1 MKNNI
6 NLNLAT
12 KIVLTILLSLTT
24 LSFATNYYVD
34 QNHQSASDSNPGTL
48 NSPWKTIQHA
58 AETAVAGDT
67 VFIRAGNYPE
77 GIYFDHS
84 GNQTSGYIVFT
95 AFPGEKP
102 IIDGTGNTDAS
113 NGIVLDKA
121 FIKLIG
127 LEVANWASN
136 ALWLEGASHFEI
148 SDCEVH
154 DVPYGIGVAYGSHD
168 FVFNRTVAHHFDL
181 YGFDVS
187 PNGIDCY
194 NGTFNDCI
202 AHTGRDRDQNVDGFA
217 LGHGTQHDFVF
228 NRCTTYD
235 VFDGFDI
242 SSGNTTLNQ
251 CLAYN
256 CWNGNYKLWQDNVKL
271 INCIGHSC
279 PGSNVELD
287 WDGQPGT
294 TWLIN
299 CTFFNASTYTVWVE
313 NTNDRLRMYN
323 CILAGGDNIGLAF
336 EQMGVSNYEG
346 DYNIFHN
353 DNPYRAVAVAY
364 SDEFTLDQVKNGD
377 WTTYSGQ
384 DAHSIVENSD
394 ANLFVDPADFDLH
407 LIESSPAVDH
417 ARSDLAPSID
427 FDGNPRPIGNGFDI
441 GAYEYQL
448 PVRVN
453 DNKKNSSVSESFVMF
468 QNFPNPFNPQTRIQY
483 QLARSAEV
491 RLEIFN
497 LLGKKVITLINE
509 KQTAGIHSTSWDG
522 KDSTGNQAASGV
534 YFYRLLVKG
543 KGNNYYFTRK
553 MVKLQ

>member
-1 MKNNI
+1 MKK
-6 NLNLAT
+6 L
-12 KIVLTILLSLTT
+12 ILLNSLVIVSLVFFVVIPNSVLAIT
-24 LSFATNYYVD
+24 YYVD
-34 QNHQSASDSNPGTL
+34 RNHPSASDANAGTL
-48 NSPWKTIQHA
+48 NAPWKTIQHA

-67 VFIRAGNYPE
+67 VFIRTGNYPE

-84 GNQTSGYIVFT
+84 GNATEGHIVFT

-102 IIDGTGNTDAS
+102 LIDGTGNTDAS

-121 FIKLIG
+121 YIKIIG
-127 LEVANWASN
+127 LEVANWTSN
-136 ALWLEGASHFEI
+136 AIWIEGASHFEI

-168 FVFNRTVAHHFDL
+168 FVVNRTVAHHFDL

-202 AHTGRDRDQNVDGFA
+202 SHTGRDRDQNVDGFA

-242 SSGNTTLNQ
+242 SSGNSTLNQ

-287 WDGQPGT
+287 WDEQPGT

-299 CTFFNASTYTVWVE
+299 CTFFDAATYTVWVE

-364 SDEFTLDQVKNGD
+364 TDEFTLDQVKTGA

-384 DAHSIVENSD
+384 DAHSIVENSA
-394 ANLFVDPADFDLH
+394 ANLFIDPINVDLH
-407 LIESSPAVDH
+407 LIETSPAVDH
-417 ARSDLAPSID
+417 ASSDLAPPID

-441 GAYEYQL
+441 GAYEYQQAVGIECERPL
-448 PVRVN
+448 
-453 DNKKNSSVSESFVMF
+453 STESTILV
-468 QNFPNPFNPQTRIQY
+468 QHYPNPFNSSAIIEFALP
-483 QLARSAEV
+483 RSAFV
-491 RLEIFN
+491 TLKVYN
-497 LLGKKVITLINE
+497 LLGDEVATLVAE
-509 KQTAGIHSTSWDG
+509 HRSAGIHKLNWDASG
-522 KDSTGNQAASGV
+522 LASGV
-534 YFYRLLVKG
+534 YLYRLEAGEFGQVK
-543 KGNNYYFTRK
+543 
-553 MVKLQ
+553 KLILMR